1 MKRSPPR
8 SGRGQSAC
16 GELKQ
21 KNILRCCHCCLSK
34 KMSLISVLILI
45 FILILYIESVQN
57 NKVMALDRIHS
68 NLARTI
74 TEVDECCQFLLIIFF
89 LFMTILIKYP
99 WPDSLPGG
107 EGRGSQN
114 LVLLLPHLLHQSTTL
129 TLKCEICLAICFSLD
144 FRNTLFFNNG
154 SFMILHLSIAFVRLC

>member
-74 TEVDECCQFLLIIFF
+74 TEVDECCQSLLIIFSF
-89 LFMTILIKYP
+89 HDNSYKI
-99 WPDSLPGG
+99 SLTRLTAR
-107 EGRGSQN
+107 GRRAWQPESCS
-114 LVLLLPHLLHQSTTL
+114 PSSPPSSSEHHLDI
-129 TLKCEICLAICFSLD
+129 E
-144 FRNTLFFNNG
+144 
-154 SFMILHLSIAFVRLC
+154 M